1 MTKNLQN
8 RLLYQL
14 NFLKSIGYEYGQSIN
29 LQNSNNEQVQLPNNI
44 NQLEQLV
51 KNCYLCQLSKYRE
64 NVLFGSGN
72 IDADVLFL
80 KESPTISED
89 EVDTFYVGKSGDL
102 LANMIQK
109 VLKVDC
115 EDVYITNIVKCISP
129 NGSTKNEHVNFC
141 KSYLDKQIELIK
153 PKLIVI
159 LGESVYRYFTN
170 DTTPFSE
177 IRGKVIRNNDL
188 DIICTYEPSFLLR
201 NPSSKGEAYEDL
213 LKIKAIMEQM

>member
-29 LQNSNNEQVQLPNNI
+29 LQNSNNEQLELPNEI
-44 NQLEQLV
+44 NQLDELV

-72 IDADVLFL
+72 INSKIMFL
-80 KESPTISED
+80 KESPTVSED
-89 EVDTFYVGKSGDL
+89 EFSTFYVGKSGDL
-102 LANMIQK
+102 LKTMIEK
-109 VLKVDC
+109 VLKVNVN
-115 EDVYITNIVKCISP
+115 DVYITNIVKCISP
-129 NGSTKNEHVNFC
+129 NNSIKHEHVNFC
-141 KSYLDKQIELIK
+141 KSYLDKQIEIIK

-170 DTTPFSE
+170 ETRAFSE

>member
-1 MTKNLQN
+1 MTKILQN

-14 NFLKSIGYEYGQSIN
+14 NFLKSIGYEYGQNIN
-29 LQNSNNEQVQLPNNI
+29 FQNSNNEQVELPEDI
-44 NQLEQLV
+44 NKLEELV

-64 NVLFGSGN
+64 NVLFGSGKIDSN
-72 IDADVLFL
+72 IMFL

-89 EVDTFYVGKSGDL
+89 ECGTFYVGKSGDL
-102 LANMIQK
+102 LKNMIEK
-109 VLKVDC
+109 VLKVNC
-115 EDVYITNIVKCISP
+115 EEVYITNIVKCISP
-129 NGSTKNEHVNFC
+129 NSEIKHEHVNFC

-170 DTTPFSE
+170 DNTAFSE

-188 DIICTYEPSFLLR
+188 DIMCTYEPSYLLR

>member
-29 LQNSNNEQVQLPNNI
+29 LQNSNNEQLKLPDEI

-72 IDADVLFL
+72 IGSKVMFL

-89 EVDTFYVGKSGDL
+89 EVDTFFVGKSGNL
-102 LANMIQK
+102 LSNMIEK
-109 VLKVDC
+109 VLKVNC
-115 EDVYITNIVKCISP
+115 EDIYITNIVKCISP
-129 NGSTKNEHVNFC
+129 NGPIKHEHVNFC
-141 KSYLDKQIELIK
+141 KGYLDKQINIIK
-153 PKLIVI
+153 PKLLVI

-170 DTTPFSE
+170 DNTPFSE